1 MINDKKYVGK
11 INKDLK
17 IFVET
22 SEYKDAKQTHRLYYI
37 ETWGC
42 QMNEEDSQKLSG
54 MLRNLG
60 YREASNRNEANLIVF
75 NTCAVRENP
84 EHKVYGNLGLLKA
97 LKRQKPELIIAIGGC
112 MMQQSGMAEKI
123 KKSYPFVDIIFG
135 TYNIHHFPEL
145 LNNAMQSSSS
155 IVEIW
160 DKEGEIVEDIP
171 INHNSSLKAYV
182 TIMYGCNN
190 FCTYCIVPYTRG
202 RERSRTP
209 ESIIIEIKALAER
222 GYREI
227 TLLGQNVN
235 SYGKD
240 IENMNFAKLL
250 RRINEIPGIER
261 IRFMTSHPKD
271 LSDDV
276 ILAMKE
282 CSKICP
288 HVHLPVQSGSTE
300 ILRRMNRGY
309 TKDQYLKLVEKIKK
323 EIPGVALTSD
333 LIVGFPGE
341 TEEDFL
347 NTLDI
352 VSKVEF
358 ESIYTFI
365 YSLRQGTPAAT
376 HEAQVPEEI
385 KSARFRR
392 LLELVNRI
400 GEKKTSEY
408 MDKVVEILVEEPSK
422 LDEYMMSG
430 RTKSGKLTYFKGGDE
445 SLIGK
450 LVHVK
455 ITKTQMYT
463 LLGEFI
469 KIVS

>member
-1 MINDKKYVGK
+1 MINNKKFVGK
-11 INKDLK
+11 IDKNSK
-17 IFVET
+17 IFTDNE
-22 SEYKDAKQTHRLYYI
+22 EYKQAKMTHRLYHI

-42 QMNEEDSQKLSG
+42 QMNTEDSEKLSG
-54 MLRNLG
+54 MLKNLG
-60 YREASNRNEANLIVF
+60 YKKAASRDEASLIIF

-97 LKRQKPELIIAIGGC
+97 LKKQKPELIIAIGGC

-135 TYNIHHFPEL
+135 TYNIHRFPEL
-145 LNNAMQSSSS
+145 LNNAIQSNSS
-155 IVEIW
+155 IIEIW
-160 DKEGEIVEDIP
+160 DKETEIIEDIP
-171 INHNSSLKAYV
+171 ISHNSTLKAYV

-202 RERSRTP
+202 RERSRTFD
-209 ESIIIEIKALAER
+209 SIVSEIEGLAKR

-240 IENMNFAKLL
+240 LPDMNFSKLL
-250 RRINEIPGIER
+250 RKINTINGIER

-271 LSDDV
+271 LSEDV
-276 ILAMKE
+276 ITAMKE
-282 CSKICP
+282 CIKVCP

-300 ILRRMNRGY
+300 ILRKMNRGY
-309 TKDQYLKLVEKIKK
+309 TKEQYLRLVEKIKS
-323 EIPGVALTSD
+323 EIPGVALTTD

-341 TEEDFL
+341 TEQDFL
-347 NTLDI
+347 ETLDI
-352 VSKVEF
+352 VSRVEF

-365 YSLRQGTPAAT
+365 YSIREGTPAAK
-376 HEAQVPEEI
+376 HEDQIPEDI
-385 KSARFRR
+385 KSARFKR
-392 LLELVNRI
+392 LLELVNKI

-408 MDKVVEILVEEPSK
+408 MDKTVEVLVEEPSK
-422 LDEYMMSG
+422 LEDFVMSG
-430 RTKSGKLTYFKGGDE
+430 RTLSGKLVYFSGGDE
-445 SLIGK
+445 TLIGK
-450 LVHVK
+450 LVNVK

-469 KIVS
+469 EIVS